1 MVQAENLQRHTLL
14 SGAQQALMNFGVR
27 MISELNREFLV
38 CVQNGRIFMQETRRW
53 LAAAALCTLIAL
65 SNGLYAAD
73 EPGTSDA
80 SAYVL
85 QAEMALQRQDYLKAI
100 QEYRK
105 AAELSSDPDVAR
117 QAAITAMTY
126 GFDDEALIAARRWYE
141 LDPESDEVT
150 VVLAQINFR
159 LGDVRAAK
167 KYFGRLLDKS
177 KEPPGEKLLM
187 LVRYLSDEGNPEDAD
202 QIVRSLARPYSDSA
216 LANYAVAM
224 MALQAGDTD
233 YAKERAARA
242 IELDPDGLKA
252 RLLYARILLAS
263 GEMDKAIEYTAL
275 LVGDDPDP
283 DPDAR
288 MELAIMYMMAD
299 RTDDALSQV
308 NQILLE
314 QSGRMDAL
322 RLMAIINF
330 HEGHLDAAWDDFNDL
345 LASGQYRLD
354 ALYYL
359 GRIADYR
366 EEYDRAV
373 SLYAQVRHGSNA
385 LPSQQRA
392 AALLAYEMEDVDSAL
407 QILDEFALA
416 APSFAVD
423 ASLAKAQL
431 LAVAEDYDAALKL
444 YDKAV
449 QYRPDDE
456 RVVLSRADVL
466 LRMGRI
472 DDALDVYA
480 KAVKRWPKSALV
492 LNAYGYTLADR
503 TDRYREAEKL
513 IRKALKFDPE
523 NPAIIDSMGWVLFK
537 LERYEEALAE
547 LEKAYEGMA
556 DHEVAAHIVE
566 TLMAMGKKDEALE
579 RLVAAEEET
588 PDSPLLE
595 DIRKRLFPDGS

>member
-1 MVQAENLQRHTLL
+1 
-14 SGAQQALMNFGVR
+14 
-27 MISELNREFLV
+27 
-38 CVQNGRIFMQETRRW
+38 
-53 LAAAALCTLIAL
+53 
-65 SNGLYAAD
+65 
-73 EPGTSDA
+73 
-80 SAYVL
+80 
-85 QAEMALQRQDYLKAI
+85 
-100 QEYRK
+100 
-105 AAELSSDPDVAR
+105 
-117 QAAITAMTY
+117 
-126 GFDDEALIAARRWYE
+126 
-141 LDPESDEVT
+141 
-150 VVLAQINFR
+150 
-159 LGDVRAAK
+159 
-167 KYFGRLLDKS
+167 
-177 KEPPGEKLLM
+177 
-187 LVRYLSDEGNPEDAD
+187 
-202 QIVRSLARPYSDSA
+202 
-216 LANYAVAM
+216 
-224 MALQAGDTD
+224 
-233 YAKERAARA
+233 
-242 IELDPDGLKA
+242 
-252 RLLYARILLAS
+252 
-263 GEMDKAIEYTAL
+263 
-275 LVGDDPDP
+275 
-283 DPDAR
+283 
-288 MELAIMYMMAD
+288 
-299 RTDDALSQV
+299 
-308 NQILLE
+308 
-314 QSGRMDAL
+314 
-322 RLMAIINF
+322 MAIINF